1 LQNSGTLDKFFTKF
15 QEIPTKLKKIVKK
28 FQEALKI
35 FGQIP
40 GDSWNS
46 MRSGNSGLTIYW
58 SIIKFLK
65 SLNSTEFPV
74 F

>member
-1 LQNSGTLDKFFTKF
+1 LTKF
-15 QEIPTKLKKIVKK
+15 QEVPTELKKIFKK
-28 FQEALKI
+28 FQEALKM

-46 MRSGNSGLTIYW
+46 RRSENPA
-58 SIIKFLK
+58 LK
-65 SLNSTEFPV
+65 CKNYTFKPMKCKNYT

>member
-1 LQNSGTLDKFFTKF
+1 LTKF
-15 QEIPTKLKKIVKK
+15 QEVPTKLKKIFKK

-46 MRSGNSGLTIYW
+46 RRSWNPEL
-58 SIIKFLK
+58 
-65 SLNSTEFPV
+65 V
-74 F
+74 